1 VYYKNINI
9 IRWAGEYINPTAN
22 NKMNK
27 KEFIELTGQDPE
39 DTFGP
44 DWENYLEDWKR
55 PNKRETKT
63 EARKDIDELMDLI
76 K

>member
-1 VYYKNINI
+1 
-9 IRWAGEYINPTAN
+9 
-22 NKMNK
+22 MNK
-27 KEFIELTGQDPE
+27 KEFVELTGQDPE

-44 DWENYLEDWKR
+44 DWKNYLEGWKR